1 MSSKKW
7 QIAASKGVKK
17 IDSLFGPPKKK
28 NNENTPTSTQKAKID
43 DEPQKMVCIIYLI
56 Y

>member
-28 NNENTPTSTQKAKID
+28 TMKIRQRQHKKQKLTTNLK
-43 DEPQKMVCIIYLI
+43 KWFV
-56 Y
+56 